1 MNIISTSIEDCIVIE
16 PKVFFD
22 ERGYFLES
30 FNETVFQ
37 EKTGLSVRFI
47 QDNQSMSSRGV
58 LRGLHYQRGEYQQAK
73 LVRVLQGEVLDV
85 VVDLRKDSSTY
96 GQHFTEV
103 LSDSNFKQV
112 YIPRGC
118 AHGFIVRSERAIFSY
133 KCDNV
138 YNKESEGGI
147 KYDDPSLGID
157 WEYDLDDIIVSDKDK
172 VLPSFDKALPL
183 W

>member
-1 MNIISTSIEDCIVIE
+1 MKVFNTPINESIVIE

-22 ERGYFLES
+22 ERGYFFES
-30 FNETVFQ
+30 FNERVFE
-37 EKTGLSVRFI
+37 EKTGLNVRFI
-47 QDNQSMSSRGV
+47 QDNQSKSSKGV

-85 VVDLRKDSSTY
+85 VLDLRKDSSTY
-96 GQHFTEV
+96 GKHFTQV
-103 LSDSNFKQV
+103 LSDENFTQV

-118 AHGFIVRSERAIFSY
+118 AHGFIVKSETAIFSY

-147 KYDDPSLGID
+147 IYNDPSLGID
-157 WEYDLDDIIVSDKDK
+157 WEYDLNEVIVSDKDK
-172 VLPSFDKALPL
+172 DLPLFINALPI
-183 W
+183 